1 MQLLPLPTETI
12 PKNRSQGLIRAYG
25 IIHYLGMVE
34 LKYTLADE
42 ILGAC
47 HLDSILN
54 WTTGRFCLFWNLN
67 FWAAAI
73 FSVSG

>member
-54 WTTGRFCLFWNLN
+54 LDYRPILSFLESQLLGGSH
-67 FWAAAI
+67 I
-73 FSVSG
+73 FRV